1 MLHQLEYSLQLCG
14 LGEGFEESL
23 QERDWRGDR
32 NGRKEKVEMQKG
44 VRRQAIGGGNGV
56 RGTEMR
62 EMRPSLDFLLV
73 QKFKQLLKLLLGNG
87 RFRFI

>member
-1 MLHQLEYSLQLCG
+1 
-14 LGEGFEESL
+14 
-23 QERDWRGDR
+23 
-32 NGRKEKVEMQKG
+32 MQKG

-87 RFRFI
+87 RFQFI